1 MRFHAIHMN
10 WQSENRF
17 AELVEEDLNG
27 IEEWELGSSASST
40 DDEEFPLL
48 VEVSDDKDVS
58 ENSSLG
64 EDVEEFFDELSKEE
78 TEAIDSDVEV
88 DKDIYESKVL
98 IAALKEGKELPSPK
112 TRNSS
117 NKGTLTKIRKSSK
130 MLEQPLRTKEENKTF
145 VAMVKVNGQ
154 EAIALLDLGCTTDA
168 ISPEMVR
175 VTDLKV
181 YELTE
186 QVLIQLGTRGSQS
199 KINYGHKDVY

>member
-1 MRFHAIHMN
+1 M
-10 WQSENRF
+10 
-17 AELVEEDLNG
+17 
-27 IEEWELGSSASST
+27 

-48 VEVSDDKDVS
+48 VEVSDDEDVS

-64 EDVEEFFDELSKEE
+64 QDVEEFFDKLSKEE
-78 TEAIDSDVEV
+78 TEAIDSDTEV
-88 DKDIYESKVL
+88 DEDVYESRVL

-117 NKGTLTKIRKSSK
+117 NEGTLTTIRKSSK
-130 MLEQPLRTKEENKTF
+130 TLERPLRTKEENKTF

-154 EAIALLDLGCTTDA
+154 EAIVLLDSGCTTDA

-199 KINYGHKDVY
+199 KINYGTKTCIKYGHVDAPLFRHREH